1 MSHEVLN
8 ARKRDGS
15 VSYCYVRK
23 YIRRITD
30 VGTTPKNRDYCIQKI
45 PCIIKRVGNPCL
57 EHNSNWFPGN
67 LTFNH
72 PHLSLRESP
81 AIANWIL
88 RCFVYRSPMSRW
100 WCIEQSAR
108 SLSNIYSWKTYYIF
122 LSNKLVVK
130 IKVSQIIFTH
140 SLNIK
145 MFVLTYSDFLKMSIR
160 RAKERKN
167 QQHKIFNHL
176 NNKK

>member
-8 ARKRDGS
+8 ARKHDDS

-23 YIRRITD
+23 VRRITD

-45 PCIIKRVGNPCL
+45 PCIIKRALGVL

-72 PHLSLRESP
+72 LHLSLRESP

-100 WCIEQSAR
+100 RCIEQSTR

-140 SLNIK
+140 PLNTK
-145 MFVLTYSDFLKMSIR
+145 MFVLTYSDFLKISIR